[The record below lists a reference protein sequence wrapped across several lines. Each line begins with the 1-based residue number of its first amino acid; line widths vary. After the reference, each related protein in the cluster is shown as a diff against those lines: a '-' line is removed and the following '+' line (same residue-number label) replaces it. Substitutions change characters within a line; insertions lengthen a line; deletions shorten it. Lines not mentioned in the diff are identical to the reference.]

1 MRTYIFTPLAS
12 AAVLTLAACG
22 TAETSAPTS
31 QTQAS
36 EHADHADHAE
46 HSEHSGHSEHN
57 HAMDGGPVPAGMV
70 EVENPTYPAGTRVTL
85 NADHMPGMQG
95 APATIVGAYDTTTYE
110 VSYTPTDGSAA
121 VNNHKWVVQEEIAD
135 AGSQPLADGTEVT
148 LTADHMPGMK
158 GAQATV
164 DSSTEETV
172 YVVDVEADGMTMTN
186 HKWVVE
192 SEISPAS

>member
-1 MRTYIFTPLAS
+1 MRPYIFAPLAS
-12 AAVLTLAACG
+12 AAVLTLAACS
-22 TAETSAPTS
+22 TAETPTPTTSEPQAP
-31 QTQAS
+31 
-36 EHADHADHAE
+36 DHAE
-46 HSEHSGHSEHN
+46 HSGHSEHSEHN

-110 VSYTPTDGSAA
+110 VSYTPTDGSAP

-135 AGSQPLADGTEVT
+135 AGTAPLADGSEVT
-148 LTADHMPGMK
+148 LTADHMPGMQ
-158 GAQATV
+158 GATATV
-164 DSSTEETV
+164 DSSTDGTV
-172 YVVDVEADGMTMTN
+172 YVVDVDADGMKMTS

-192 SEISPAS
+192 NEISPAQ